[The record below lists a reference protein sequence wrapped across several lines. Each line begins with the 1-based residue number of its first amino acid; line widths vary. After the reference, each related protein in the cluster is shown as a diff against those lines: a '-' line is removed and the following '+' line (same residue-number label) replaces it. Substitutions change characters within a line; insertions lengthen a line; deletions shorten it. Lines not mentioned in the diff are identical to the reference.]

1 VGWLASCRPN
11 RARRRTDLAELT
23 TGWETAQ
30 PRRCECGAADCN
42 AVIYMT
48 WEEQDRTDHVP
59 KRWAIAPGHTPRPA
73 DAAAQAPRRR
83 GGRVKGTAAA
93 ADFCGAPMWTVLA
106 AVLLFP
112 SSSVALG
119 ILLTP
124 ALGGE
129 GIVAGLIATVAA
141 SAATAALCFARKR
154 SWPRL
159 AGLTAVTATLSLV
172 ALVVRFYV
180 GLAICGAGCVS

>member
-1 VGWLASCRPN
+1 M
-11 RARRRTDLAELT
+11 RRLKRL
-23 TGWETAQ
+23 
-30 PRRCECGAADCN
+30 GAA
-42 AVIYMT
+42 
-48 WEEQDRTDHVP
+48 
-59 KRWAIAPGHTPRPA
+59 
-73 DAAAQAPRRR
+73 
-83 GGRVKGTAAA
+83 GGGVKGTAAA